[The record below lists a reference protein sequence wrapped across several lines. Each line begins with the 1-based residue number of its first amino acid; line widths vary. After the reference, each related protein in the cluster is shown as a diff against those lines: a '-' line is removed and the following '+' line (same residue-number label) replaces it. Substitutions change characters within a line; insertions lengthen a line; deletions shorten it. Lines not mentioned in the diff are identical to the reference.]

1 MQQLESNRWQ
11 GECKNPCGNRDF
23 VFDLLLINSLDRN
36 YKMQFKL
43 TCNEGKLQLSI
54 KIDVGIILALI
65 ALASQ
70 YLTP

>member
-1 MQQLESNRWQ
+1 
-11 GECKNPCGNRDF
+11 
-23 VFDLLLINSLDRN
+23 
-36 YKMQFKL
+36 MQFKL
-43 TCNEGKLQLSI
+43 TCNEDKLQLSI

>member
-1 MQQLESNRWQ
+1 M
-11 GECKNPCGNRDF
+11 
-23 VFDLLLINSLDRN
+23 FDLLLINSLDRN